1 MLGVGRK
8 VGSRNGSRGCCATIN
23 TPRDATRHVSLA
35 VSLFLFPSFA
45 RSLALRPSLSHS
57 PSFILSLFSF
67 SLDGSFFFSLYYSP
81 PDAGLSLRH
90 ALSFP
95 LAVLFHLARP
105 PPPPPPPHPLVHFLS
120 LPLFSL
126 SCFSSSSIPSV
137 RLSSP
142 FFPSNCTRGFFFFR
156 YCLLP
161 PPPSVLPSFLLF
173 VSYLI

>member
-35 VSLFLFPSFA
+35 VSLSLCPPSA
-45 RSLALRPSLSHS
+45 RSLALQPSLPRS
-57 PSFILSLFSF
+57 PSSTLSLFSF
-67 SLDGSFFFSLYYSP
+67 SLAGSFFFSLYYSP
-81 PDAGLSLRH
+81 PDTGLSLRR

-105 PPPPPPPHPLVHFLS
+105 LRPSPRVHFLS

-126 SCFSSSSIPSV
+126 SCFSSSSVPSV

-142 FFPSNCTRGFFFFR
+142 LFPSNCTRGFFFFR

-161 PPPSVLPSFLLF
+161 PSVLPSFFLF